1 MGIYQMR
8 SREVPFVCDALLYT
22 HLDKQVHPGYVLCTE
37 SHCDHSCVP
46 SAKKQA
52 LNSHHSQSKAI
63 TCRQV
68 NCHKLLLPQK
78 VHNAR

>member
-37 SHCDHSCVP
+37 SHCDHACVP
-46 SAKKQA
+46 SAKK
-52 LNSHHSQSKAI
+52 
-63 TCRQV
+63 
-68 NCHKLLLPQK
+68 
-78 VHNAR
+78 